1 MNMQSTDPIQ
11 PGWDD
16 LRLFLAVA
24 ETGSFSAAARQ
35 LKLGQPTLSRRIADL
50 EEQLG
55 SALFIRQNQGC
66 VLTALGESLLP
77 GAQQMAQWAQQMAV
91 TLSQTPQ
98 LAQGKVRIATTP
110 SIAFVVIPQVMKQL
124 SLRHSEIE
132 IEVLSGTELLSLA
145 RGEADISLRTSSGKT
160 ESNELLC
167 LATIASEMLIYAHP
181 DYVKTLSD
189 QPKLEELRWISW
201 PENFDHLSLNQILK
215 QKIPNFRPA
224 FSSDDFNV
232 QMSACAAG
240 IGAMVLPKALH
251 FHPLLNALVPINIDI
266 SAYGAG
272 ELNLVV
278 HKRQAYL
285 PKVQIVIN
293 AIKECFKE
301 IEAGF

>member
-1 MNMQSTDPIQ
+1 
-11 PGWDD
+11 
-16 LRLFLAVA
+16 
-24 ETGSFSAAARQ
+24 
-35 LKLGQPTLSRRIADL
+35 
-50 EEQLG
+50 
-55 SALFIRQNQGC
+55 
-66 VLTALGESLLP
+66 
-77 GAQQMAQWAQQMAV
+77 MAV

-124 SLRHSEIE
+124 SLRQSEIE

-240 IGAMVLPKALH
+240 VGAMVLPKALH
-251 FHPLLNALVPINIDI
+251 FHPLLNGLVPINIDI

-278 HKRQAYL
+278 H
-285 PKVQIVIN
+285 
-293 AIKECFKE
+293 IKK
-301 IEAGF
+301 

>member
-1 MNMQSTDPIQ
+1 MNTQSTDPIQ
-11 PGWDD
+11 PSWDD

-55 SALFIRQNQGC
+55 NALFIRQNQGC

-77 GAQQMAQWAQQMAV
+77 GAQQMAQWAQQVAV
-91 TLSQTPQ
+91 TLSQNPQ
-98 LAQGKVRIATTP
+98 LDQGKVRIATTP

-124 SLRHSEIE
+124 SLRHSEIQ

-167 LATIASEMLIYAHP
+167 LATIASEVLIYAHP

-215 QKIPNFRPA
+215 QKIPNFKPA

-240 IGAMVLPKALH
+240 VGAMVLPKALH

-266 SAYGAG
+266 SAYAAG

-301 IEAGF
+301 IEARF

>member
-1 MNMQSTDPIQ
+1 MNRQSTDPSQ

-66 VLTALGESLLP
+66 VLTALGGSLLP
-77 GAQQMAQWAQQMAV
+77 GAQQMAQWAQQLAV

-110 SIAFVVIPQVMKQL
+110 TIAFVVIPQVMKQL
-124 SLRHSEIE
+124 SLRHNEIE

-145 RGEADISLRTSSGKT
+145 RGEADISLRTGSGKT

-167 LATIASEMLIYAHP
+167 LATLKSEMLIYAHP

-201 PENFDHLSLNQILK
+201 SENLEHLSLNQILK

-224 FSSDDFNV
+224 FSSDDSNV

-240 IGAMVLPKALH
+240 VGAMVLPKALH

-266 SAYGAG
+266 SAYGEG

-285 PKVQIVIN
+285 PKVRIVIN

-301 IEAGF
+301 IEAGI